1 MKFSLIAIAACCA
14 VTGSAFALNDN
25 PGTSP
30 PQFAQVDNPGTSPP
44 QFAQVDNPGTSPP
57 QFV

>member
-25 PGTSP
+25 PGSSP
-30 PQFAQVDNPGTSPP
+30 PHLR
-44 QFAQVDNPGTSPP
+44 
-57 QFV
+57 